1 MIGNKIFCLK
11 IIFMAVLFSSFSFAE
26 DNNLL
31 LDKAE
36 RLIETRHLS
45 EINVS
50 TSKDIVLKT
59 LETDSDNLKANWLM
73 SRIYSLLGDKTKTN
87 DEKIKIYN
95 NGVEYGKKA
104 IKIDNKSPD
113 AHFWYMVNIGR
124 NAQLKGIFNAMGIVG
139 ECKKEMEIVLEI
151 NPKHI
156 GAMDALAMYYYE
168 LPGLFGGSIEKS
180 LGFLQKGLE
189 IDPNDSLLYV
199 DIAKVYRRMG
209 KNKESLEYLKK
220 VISMEK
226 PTNEAQYILE
236 DKPNAEKL
244 LKEIEGK

>member
-1 MIGNKIFCLK
+1 MKLYLNELLIFLSNSISTPHK
-11 IIFMAVLFSSFSFAE
+11 RIRLFSSFSFAE

-95 NGVEYGKKA
+95 NWYNVQSLDK
-104 IKIDNKSPD
+104 KIDFSFENCSNKFFYD
-113 AHFWYMVNIGR
+113 EF
-124 NAQLKGIFNAMGIVG
+124 
-139 ECKKEMEIVLEI
+139 
-151 NPKHI
+151 
-156 GAMDALAMYYYE
+156 
-168 LPGLFGGSIEKS
+168 
-180 LGFLQKGLE
+180 
-189 IDPNDSLLYV
+189 
-199 DIAKVYRRMG
+199 
-209 KNKESLEYLKK
+209 
-220 VISMEK
+220 MEK
-226 PTNEAQYILE
+226 FINRARKLKTNR
-236 DKPNAEKL
+236 
-244 LKEIEGK
+244 